1 MLLVT
6 VILYLII
13 EDWLQREFDQ
23 ALESKA
29 RALMTL
35 TEQDISGV
43 EFNFADEYM
52 PEFERIQKPEYF
64 QLWIDDEHVLERSR
78 SLGVLNLPHLSPR
91 LPQPRFLNLELPDG
105 HRGRLIQLDF
115 VPQIDDD
122 NGVDVDVPLDPTR
135 IGANT
140 GLHVA
145 SIAVARSREHLDAQ
159 FRTLILFLAG
169 FVVTFLAFLAWLV
182 AAALRIGLRP
192 LGIVTRQIREL
203 DAESLDARISL
214 LFQPK
219 ELVPLL
225 EYLNDLLERL
235 NIAFARER
243 ALSSNLAHEL
253 RTPIA
258 ELRNL
263 SEIGFRWPDDVS
275 AVRQYF
281 EDTREIANQMECIVV
296 NLLSLSRMEAGIEMA
311 DKSRFLL
318 ASLVQGCW
326 QDLKTQAA
334 ERTVSLHLEVAD
346 DCTVET
352 DRDKLRLMV
361 TNLLSNAIVHGKR
374 GQGIRCFATQE
385 KGCVK
390 LTIANRSDE
399 LVESDLP
406 YLFDRFWQ
414 KDPARSAQQHGG
426 LGLSIVQALARLL
439 DIEVT
444 VGLDP
449 IQSFHISLRI
459 PQPWTDIR

>member
-1 MLLVT
+1 
-6 VILYLII
+6 
-13 EDWLQREFDQ
+13 
-23 ALESKA
+23 
-29 RALMTL
+29 
-35 TEQDISGV
+35 
-43 EFNFADEYM
+43 
-52 PEFERIQKPEYF
+52 
-64 QLWIDDEHVLERSR
+64 
-78 SLGVLNLPHLSPR
+78 
-91 LPQPRFLNLELPDG
+91 
-105 HRGRLIQLDF
+105 
-115 VPQIDDD
+115 
-122 NGVDVDVPLDPTR
+122 
-135 IGANT
+135 
-140 GLHVA
+140 
-145 SIAVARSREHLDAQ
+145 
-159 FRTLILFLAG
+159 
-169 FVVTFLAFLAWLV
+169 
-182 AAALRIGLRP
+182 
-192 LGIVTRQIREL
+192 
-203 DAESLDARISL
+203 
-214 LFQPK
+214 
-219 ELVPLL
+219 
-225 EYLNDLLERL
+225 
-235 NIAFARER
+235 
-243 ALSSNLAHEL
+243 
-253 RTPIA
+253 
-258 ELRNL
+258 
-263 SEIGFRWPDDVS
+263 
-275 AVRQYF
+275 
-281 EDTREIANQMECIVV
+281 
-296 NLLSLSRMEAGIEMA
+296 MEAGIEMA

-414 KDPARSAQQHGG
+414 KDPARSAQQYGG